1 MQIEVN
7 KLARFILKQ
16 CNLNR
21 FILGQTHFYVFFIA
35 VAIVTCLFSSSVPAE
50 AAGVAT
56 GGSRISEIIILGNS
70 RTSDEVIL
78 RQLPFSP
85 GDDWRDGYLDLT
97 LTRLEA
103 MNCFDPLSLRV
114 ITEPLPGGDL
124 RVVVRASDTH
134 ILYLDPL
141 EFFIINMQNL
151 FSNYYTQTFYNPFGT
166 GLNLTAGGGWGA
178 NPWISLGFSQ
188 SLSNGWFLKGNIE
201 WSKNHRR
208 FYPFNDPPGFSS
220 TGFFTGI
227 SLLRYAFGDCEYGG
241 TINYSPVQVSVDG
254 VESLSQAY
262 LSIGPDFKWSGW
274 LECRLALRYALDLAG
289 NFSSY
294 PAASTVFLR
303 RQPIGKDEFFTTLY
317 AGYMGKSAPLN
328 RRFVIGGFGS
338 VPLRG
343 FSPAFTGHTYL
354 SASLEYRH
362 LLSRNSWL
370 LAFVDYGRAW
380 SDHERTTGYDWE
392 SGAGVGLAVE
402 TPLGYPVRLD
412 LAYGLTGGGLAWRIW
427 MDKNF

>member
-166 GLNLTAGGGWGA
+166 GLNLTAGGGWR
-178 NPWISLGFSQ
+178 SEEHTSELQ
-188 SLSNGWFLKGNIE
+188 SRPHL
-201 WSKNHRR
+201 
-208 FYPFNDPPGFSS
+208 
-220 TGFFTGI
+220 
-227 SLLRYAFGDCEYGG
+227 
-241 TINYSPVQVSVDG
+241 V
-254 VESLSQAY
+254 
-262 LSIGPDFKWSGW
+262 
-274 LECRLALRYALDLAG
+274 CRL
-289 NFSSY
+289 
-294 PAASTVFLR
+294 
-303 RQPIGKDEFFTTLY
+303 
-317 AGYMGKSAPLN
+317 
-328 RRFVIGGFGS
+328 
-338 VPLRG
+338 
-343 FSPAFTGHTYL
+343 
-354 SASLEYRH
+354 
-362 LLSRNSWL
+362 
-370 LAFVDYGRAW
+370 
-380 SDHERTTGYDWE
+380 
-392 SGAGVGLAVE
+392 
-402 TPLGYPVRLD
+402 
-412 LAYGLTGGGLAWRIW
+412 
-427 MDKNF
+427 